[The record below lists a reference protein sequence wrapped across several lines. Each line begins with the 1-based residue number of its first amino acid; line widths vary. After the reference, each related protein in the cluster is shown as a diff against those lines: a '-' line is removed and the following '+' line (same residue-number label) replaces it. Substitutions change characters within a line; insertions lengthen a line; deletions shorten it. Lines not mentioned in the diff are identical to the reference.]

1 MAIGESEVVQAHPI
15 RRRFRLRVTVLGLM
29 LLIALSAFAVFLYG
43 KYLRPPSERPTI
55 FVEYR
60 KVSPVAD
67 GAIGEKEYGPGV
79 AIAWTAD
86 NTLAAFEHAI
96 GDPTKNKPPGD
107 LSITLHTAYTKTS
120 LFFAFRVTDQFVD
133 AQVADQPPGVFNDGV
148 EVFIDGDRVSN
159 DFNQGPSAGGII
171 PRTGSEE
178 GFQVL
183 ADAAGHQYTLSNTFK
198 NADWKAATKRT
209 VDGYVIEIEIPLKL
223 IDTMDGQPFAP
234 AGPGSLLNFALA
246 ITDNDAEVSNQMS
259 YAYLRTPK
267 SNISPWLGKEDA
279 WKFALKLLEPRWSP
293 FSGW

>member
-1 MAIGESEVVQAHPI
+1 
-15 RRRFRLRVTVLGLM
+15 LM
-29 LLIALSAFAVFLYG
+29 LLIALSALAVFLYG

-107 LSITLHTAYTKTS
+107 LSVTLHTAYTNTS

-259 YAYLRTPK
+259 YAYLRTSK

-279 WKFALKLLEPRWSP
+279 WKFALKLLEPKRSL